1 MLKNTLEIMETL
13 GCRCNYDSERELAN
27 ISAES
32 IFGSTIEP
40 EMMNRMRS
48 SILFLGSSS
57 VSNRRGRRWLSRGWE
72 LGARPIDLHL
82 KAFLESWEYR

>member
-1 MLKNTLEIMETL
+1 MRKGAVIYADVPYLSDVENTLEIMETL

-57 VSNRRGRRWLSRGWE
+57 VSNRRGRRWLSRR
-72 LGARPIDLHL
+72 L
-82 KAFLESWEYR
+82 